1 MYGKIDSDDYMKG
14 TTTIGIVCSD
24 GVVIGADTRAS
35 FDTFIASSEAKKV
48 WRIDDNVG
56 ITIAGSV
63 GDAQEL
69 IRVLK
74 AENEI
79 YKMNEGRALSPK
91 SASSLLS
98 IILQSNKMMPYMV
111 QLIVAGIDNGE
122 MQLFNL
128 DPIGGY
134 TVESKFTAT
143 GSGSMTA
150 LGYIEDVYRKGI
162 TVKEGVKDVA
172 RALAI
177 AMKHDAVTGD
187 NMNIA
192 TITKGGYTEYQGK
205 DIDKFITS
213 K

>member
-48 WRIDDNVG
+48 WRIDDNIG